1 MYIHIHVIHSTVL
14 YYTIHIYIL
23 IHTYFIHHI
32 HIYIA
37 IENEKERLKI
47 EYNYKDELHLQKQHS
62 YEKDISTYEFRVSE
76 LKLAV
81 ENEKTRFSELI
92 NKHENE
98 LNTLQIQYKESL
110 HNKETEYKSLL
121 LIEKEHYTQDILK
134 YDKQIE
140 LIKMQLITSEHTI
153 EDLKKALEGIY
164 RYMNVYMYILALYTQ
179 EYMHSLCMHVYVCC
193 MHMCIFVYVYIIV
206 VYMFIIMRMHYIWVC
221 AICMCINVYT
231 CMKQSIL
238 NLHTHI
244 LIILTPIS
252 PPTPCTQLKR
262 TGFASMRSART
273 R

>member
-121 LIEKEHYTQDILK
+121 LIEKEHYNQDIIK

-140 LIKMQLITSEHTI
+140 LIKVQLLTSEHTI
-153 EDLKKALEGIY
+153 EDLKKALEG
-164 RYMNVYMYILALYTQ
+164 
-179 EYMHSLCMHVYVCC
+179 
-193 MHMCIFVYVYIIV
+193 MCICIYVYIIV
-206 VYMFIIMRMHYIWVC
+206 VYMYACILMCICSRIPKYMYDAHYVCIWVC
-221 AICMCINVYT
+221 TICMYT
-231 CMKQSIL
+231 CIGFIVVDIYALRVIL
-238 NLHTHI
+238 YSLPLIYIHSHT
-244 LIILTPIS
+244 PS
-252 PPTPCTQLKR
+252 
-262 TGFASMRSART
+262 
-273 R
+273 